1 MNLVQINKNSLI
13 LSSESLTSW
22 RKCFNLPTA
31 TQLCVLQFRD
41 CVAGPGH
48 GAPPPDGGG
57 LVHCRCRCCVPPSQA
72 TLHEPQ
78 EPQPLQA
85 PLTLEQN
92 YHTLV
97 LKKSKANMYKQK
109 KPMFNTREWPSSGVV
124 LHIVNTKRN
133 TTRLN
138 VAQHFLEMERKDFS
152 IWIYKLKFN
161 A

>member
-57 LVHCRCRCCVPPSQA
+57 LVHCRCRCCVPPLQGA
-72 TLHEPQ
+72 LHEPHK
-78 EPQPLQA
+78 LQA
-85 PLTLEQN
+85 LQPPLTLEQN
-92 YHTLV
+92 YHTLE
-97 LKKSKANMYKQK
+97 LKKSKGNRYKLQ
-109 KPMFNTREWPSSGVV
+109 KPMFNTRVWPSSRVV
-124 LHIVNTKRN
+124 LHIVNTERN
-133 TTRLN
+133 STRLN
-138 VAQHFLEMERKDFS
+138 VAEHFLEMEMKDFS
-152 IWIYKLKFN
+152 VSTYKLI
-161 A
+161 